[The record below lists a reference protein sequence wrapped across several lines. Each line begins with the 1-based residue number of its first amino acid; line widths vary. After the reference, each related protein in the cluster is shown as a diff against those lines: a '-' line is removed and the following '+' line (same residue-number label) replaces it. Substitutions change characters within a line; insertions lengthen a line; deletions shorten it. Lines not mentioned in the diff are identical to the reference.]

1 MSTRSC
7 GFGKD
12 GAAFIDD
19 LGDDQPLDSAAS
31 AKFIGVG
38 VVTFWRQVAAG
49 LMPRPFYAAPRAPR
63 WRKRELRE
71 ACERQR
77 RLPSEAKAG
86 RRVARLAKEATD
98 AV

>member
-1 MSTRSC
+1 MSMRSC

-19 LGDDQPLDSAAS
+19 LGDDQPLDAAAS
-31 AKFIGVG
+31 AKFIGVE

-49 LMPRPFYAAPRAPR
+49 LMPRPFYPAPRAPR

-77 RLPSEAKAG
+77 RLPSEAKAA
-86 RRVARLAKEATD
+86 RRAAKLAKDATD